1 MQFSAND
8 RSEYIAT
15 LSTTSYDLLVVG
27 GGITGAGIALDA
39 SLRGLRVALVE
50 KHDFAWG
57 TSSRS
62 TKLIHGGLR
71 YLKQLEFGIVREVGL
86 ERAVVHRNARHLV
99 VSERMLLPIVKG
111 GSLGKFMTSVALWVY
126 DFLADVR
133 KKERRVMLDKPATLA
148 AEPLLMPEKL
158 LGGAM
163 YYEYRTDDARL
174 TIELIKTAMS
184 VENTVCL
191 NYAELTEF
199 TFDEGI
205 VNGAMIT
212 DVLTGQPFQISAK
225 AVVNAAGVWVD
236 AVRELAN
243 DETLQRKKLH
253 LTKGVHLVFDYQRLP
268 LKQAA
273 YFDTPTGDGR
283 MIFAI
288 PRGNFVYIGTTDTDY
303 FEDKNSPKVTQDDI
317 NYLLIAVNTLF
328 PTALLRQADIKGT
341 WAGLR
346 PLIHETG
353 KKASELS
360 RKDEIFYSKNGLIT
374 IAGGKLTGY
383 RKMAQRIVDFVS
395 EKLAVEHHYQ
405 PQACQTERFVL
416 CGAKFKDAE
425 AINQFKV
432 RRIGEAKQA
441 GVSPAQIVTWV
452 NRYGTNTDIIIERVF
467 EIYTAIGDPEQR
479 CLEAEMWYVIHYEM
493 VVRLADFMIRR
504 TDMLYFSESE
514 TLEKYPKYAEI
525 MGKLLNW
532 DESRILR
539 EKAAMKRELALYL

>member
-1 MQFSAND
+1 MLFSASKRTD
-8 RSEYIAT
+8 YLEE
-15 LSTTSYDLLVVG
+15 LSHTDYDLLVIG

-71 YLKQLEFGIVREVGL
+71 YLKQLELGIVREVGL

-99 VSERMLLPIVKG
+99 VPERMLLPIVKR
-111 GSLGKFMTSVALWVY
+111 GSLGKFSTSIALWVY
-126 DFLADVR
+126 DFLANVR
-133 KKERRVMLDKPATLA
+133 SAEKRRMLDKTATLTT
-148 AEPLLMPEKL
+148 EPLLKSETL
-158 LGGAM
+158 LGSAV

-174 TIELIKTAMS
+174 TTEIIKSAVAT
-184 VENTVCL
+184 NKTTCL
-191 NYAELTEF
+191 NYIEVTDF
-199 TFDEGI
+199 SFDEGI
-205 VNGAMIT
+205 INGVLAT
-212 DVLTGQPFQISAK
+212 DVLTDKPLRISAK
-225 AVVNAAGVWVD
+225 VMVNAAGPWVD
-236 AVRELAN
+236 NLRKKAN
-243 DETLQRKKLH
+243 DDTLQRKKLH
-253 LTKGVHLVFDYQRLP
+253 LTKGVHIVVDYEKLP
-268 LKQAA
+268 LKQAV
-273 YFDTPTGDGR
+273 YFDTANGGGR

-303 FEDKNSPKVTQDDI
+303 TENTDTPKISKSDI
-317 NYLLIAVNTLF
+317 DYILEAVNALF
-328 PTALLRQADIKGT
+328 PSSLLHEEDIRGT

-360 RKDEIFYSKNGLIT
+360 RKDEIFYSKTGLIT

-395 EKLAVEHHYQ
+395 EKLAVERHYTV
-405 PQACQTERFVL
+405 QACQTENYVL
-416 CGAKFKDAE
+416 SGAAFSDNE
-425 AINQFKV
+425 AINLFKV

-441 GVSPAQIVTWV
+441 GVSAAQIVTWV
-452 NRYGTNTDIIIERVF
+452 NRYGTNTDVIIERVF
-467 EIYTAIGDPEQR
+467 DIYTQVGDPEQR

-493 VVRLADFMIRR
+493 VCRLADFMIRR

-514 TLEKYPKYAEI
+514 TLKNYPHYAET
-525 MGKLLNW
+525 MGKLMGW
-532 DESRILR
+532 DEVRILR
-539 EKAAMKRELALYL
+539 EKAAMKRELELYK